1 MKVGRYTLSNTK
13 KGCKVKI
20 DNIEIGLIPNTKA
33 EELDEDALDYL
44 YDSKVTD
51 FEGLTNEDFLWC
63 D

>member
-1 MKVGRYTLSNTK
+1 MKVGRYTLTNTK
-13 KGCKVKI
+13 KGCKVKL
-20 DNIEIGLIPNTKA
+20 NGLEIGLIPNTKA
-33 EELDEDALDYL
+33 EDVSEDALDYL